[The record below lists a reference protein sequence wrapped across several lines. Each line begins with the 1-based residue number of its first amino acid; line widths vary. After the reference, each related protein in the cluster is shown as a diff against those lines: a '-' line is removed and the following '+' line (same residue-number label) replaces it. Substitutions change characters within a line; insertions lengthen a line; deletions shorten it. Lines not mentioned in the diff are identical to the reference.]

1 MDTQALM
8 QQNLLVRML
17 AGSHAYGT
25 NLPSSDVDYRGLF
38 FAPPECI
45 RTPFFNLTEVSDT
58 SEEDTKYYEIS
69 QFMKLYTLA
78 NPNILEL
85 LFTDRSKIELT
96 SDPYELLRANASK
109 LLSKKVAFTFSG
121 YALAQLKRIK
131 GHNKWIN
138 NPQPVNPPRQIDY
151 VSLIQNFTQEQVFKL
166 NIEDL
171 KNDWVMLP
179 YGSDLYG
186 LYQFDD
192 PEYQAIMQVKKHSI
206 YNANFTLNP
215 YKVEENDKIFGQ
227 DGIRRKSP
235 KYLVKYNKE
244 QYKQDHEVWKNYWNW
259 KKNRNEARGTL
270 EEQFGYDTKHAMH
283 LVRLLNMG
291 EEILTDGTVN
301 VLRPDVE
308 LLLDIRAGKWSY
320 DELVKFAE
328 EKDVLIRTQLY
339 NTSPLPKMPDLHYAA
354 KLLME
359 AQDMCWSG
367 QVNLR
372 KVGE

>member
-131 GHNKWIN
+131 GHNKWLT
-138 NPQPVNPPRQIDY
+138 R
-151 VSLIQNFTQEQVFKL
+151 
-166 NIEDL
+166 
-171 KNDWVMLP
+171 
-179 YGSDLYG
+179 
-186 LYQFDD
+186 
-192 PEYQAIMQVKKHSI
+192 A
-206 YNANFTLNP
+206 
-215 YKVEENDKIFGQ
+215 
-227 DGIRRKSP
+227 
-235 KYLVKYNKE
+235 
-244 QYKQDHEVWKNYWNW
+244 
-259 KKNRNEARGTL
+259 
-270 EEQFGYDTKHAMH
+270 
-283 LVRLLNMG
+283 
-291 EEILTDGTVN
+291 TDGTQK
-301 VLRPDVE
+301 L
-308 LLLDIRAGKWSY
+308 K
-320 DELVKFAE
+320 
-328 EKDVLIRTQLY
+328 QLY
-339 NTSPLPKMPDLHYAA
+339 STGKITKEWLEENFSEDIVSAVIK
-354 KLLME
+354 
-359 AQDMCWSG
+359 
-367 QVNLR
+367 
-372 KVGE
+372 